1 MDELETLIGRW
12 MSVPEFADALGLPH
26 RQARKMISDGEVL
39 SHRIGEHRAIAVPA
53 VFVQD
58 GVMLASLPGT
68 VTVLR
73 DAGLRDEEALTWL
86 FTPDATLPIEGA
98 PIDMLLAGRKA
109 EVRKRAQELA
119 F

>member
-1 MDELETLIGRW
+1 MDELEELVGRW
-12 MSVPEFADALGLPH
+12 LSVPEFADALGIPH
-26 RQARKMISDGEVL
+26 RQARKMVSDGEVL
-39 SHRIGEHRAIAVPA
+39 SHRIGEHNALAIPA

-58 GVMLASLPGT
+58 GALLPSIGGT

-73 DAGLRDEEALTWL
+73 DAHLRDDEALTWL
-86 FTPDATLPIEGA
+86 FTRDATLPIEGA